1 ADVLHTTPEFPL
13 QDPAEPAEQR
23 VVYKYEKE
31 KPPFPITRGSDGAF
45 SRSGDKIEKRLQMTD
60 FSREESVRRFARQLR
75 AMGVDDALRERGAQD
90 GDTVRLLDYEFE
102 FVDDWD
108 ER

>member
-1 ADVLHTTPEFPL
+1 
-13 QDPAEPAEQR
+13 
-23 VVYKYEKE
+23 
-31 KPPFPITRGSDGAF
+31 
-45 SRSGDKIEKRLQMTD
+45 
-60 FSREESVRRFARQLR
+60 
-75 AMGVDDALRERGAQD
+75 GVDDALRERGAQD